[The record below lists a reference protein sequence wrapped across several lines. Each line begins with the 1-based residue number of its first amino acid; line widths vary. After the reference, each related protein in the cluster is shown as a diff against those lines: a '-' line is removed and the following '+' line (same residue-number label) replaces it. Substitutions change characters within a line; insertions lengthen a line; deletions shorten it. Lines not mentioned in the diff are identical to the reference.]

1 MGAVVVAE
9 GVAAVEVAA
18 EGVAVE
24 VVAAE
29 VVAEEVVAAEV
40 VAADMEVMV
49 GGVGNTR
56 LIVDINRLAL
66 ISKYVREACELWCFL
81 L

>member
-1 MGAVVVAE
+1 MVAE

-29 VVAEEVVAAEV
+29 VVA
-40 VAADMEVMV
+40 ADMEVMV
-49 GGVGNTR
+49 GGVGNNR

-66 ISKYVREACELWCFL
+66 ISKYVREAFELWCFL